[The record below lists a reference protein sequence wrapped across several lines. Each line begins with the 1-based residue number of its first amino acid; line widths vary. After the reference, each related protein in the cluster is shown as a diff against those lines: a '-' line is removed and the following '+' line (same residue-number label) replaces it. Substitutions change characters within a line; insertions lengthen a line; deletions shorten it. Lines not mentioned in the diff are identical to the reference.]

1 MTVKGV
7 KGYSPI
13 SYIYFLLLSLYFQ
26 EKTLHTVHQ
35 VRSGP
40 RTHGPIDN
48 RTIHRTV
55 QHPFKNPSPEPRRAV
70 ARVRGAVATARRP
83 FTRAKTDYVGTNSR
97 PISVMPAREGGLRIP
112 VEARTTER
120 GLGADRST

>member
-7 KGYSPI
+7 KGYFALLS
-13 SYIYFLLLSLYFQ
+13 IYSLLLSLYFQ
-26 EKTLHTVHQ
+26 GKTLQTLHQ
-35 VRSGP
+35 VRLRP
-40 RTHGPIDN
+40 RTQGPIDN

-55 QHPFKNPSPEPRRAV
+55 QQPFKNPSPELRRAV
-70 ARVRGAVATARRP
+70 AWSMGAVATARRP